1 MQTIKVLLLHFKEDK
16 MSNIIA
22 DSSLDINDSLKSL
35 GVQFVP
41 FKLYL
46 GDKEYVDNDALDP
59 IKFINDMVAYSG
71 VGKSACPSPNDFLEK
86 FEEKNDNYV
95 VTISEKLS
103 GTYNSAILAKNL
115 FEEEN
120 KEGFVHVFNSKS
132 ASIGETLTAIKIKE
146 QVGQKVPSE
155 KLVKNVEEYIENMRT
170 FFISENLDNLIKN
183 GRISKMRGTIA
194 SILNIKPIM
203 GTNRA
208 GEIILYDKQRGIK
221 KAYNRLKEIVEETA
235 TDCSEKTLAISHVN
249 NVERAEYIKSLIEKE
264 CNFKEIVIV
273 QTGGLSSLYC
283 DNKGIILAF

>member
-1 MQTIKVLLLHFKEDK
+1 MN
-16 MSNIIA
+16 NIIA
-22 DSSLDINDSLKSL
+22 DSSLDINESLKSL
-35 GVQFVP
+35 GVKFVP

-46 GDKEYVDNDALDP
+46 GEEEYIDNEDLNP
-59 IKFINDMVAYSG
+59 IDFINAMVNYSG
-71 VGKSACPSPNDFLEK
+71 VAKSACPSPNDFLEK
-86 FEEKNDNYV
+86 FEEKKDNFV

-115 FEEEN
+115 FEEN
-120 KEGFVHVFNSKS
+120 HDDGFIHIFNSKS
-132 ASIGETLTAIKIKE
+132 ASIGETLTAMKIKE
-146 QVGQKVPSE
+146 LIDQK
-155 KLVKNVEEYIENMRT
+155 LDRDNIVKNVEEYIDNMRT

-183 GRISKMRGTIA
+183 GRISKMKGTLA

-221 KAYNRLKEIVEETA
+221 KAYNALKDIVVKNSEN
-235 TDCSEKTLAISHVN
+235 CSEKVLAISHVN
-249 NVERAEYIKSLIEKE
+249 NLERANYIKSLIEKE
-264 CNFKEIVIV
+264 CNFKDIIIV

>member
-1 MQTIKVLLLHFKEDK
+1 

-22 DSSLDINDSLKSL
+22 DSSLDINESLKSL
-35 GVQFVP
+35 DVQFVP

-46 GDKEYVDNDALDP
+46 GEKEYIDDDTLNP
-59 IKFINDMVAYSG
+59 IDFINDMVDYSG

-86 FEEKNDNYV
+86 FDEKKDNFV

-115 FEEEN
+115 YEEN
-120 KEGFVHVFNSKS
+120 HEEGFVHVFNSKS

-146 QVGQKVPSE
+146 LIDQNVSRE
-155 KLVKNVEEYIENMRT
+155 NIVKNVEDYIENMRT

-221 KAYNRLKEIVEETA
+221 KAYTRLKEIVVETA
-235 TDCSEKTLAISHVN
+235 NDCSEKTLAISHVN
-249 NVERAEYIKSLIEKE
+249 NLKRAEYIKSLIQEE
-264 CNFKEIVIV
+264 CNFKDIVIV